1 MVLPLQVWRRLRE
14 EGSQIVSSN
23 SVLMDGADLWQILEG
38 RVGLDDLMRSK
49 VRRLAEEGRVFVPA
63 RELFP

>member
-1 MVLPLQVWRRLRE
+1 
-14 EGSQIVSSN
+14 
-23 SVLMDGADLWQILEG
+23 MDGADLWQILEG